1 MSGRQGGARRAKA
14 HDPQPSTSDQTEPT
28 ALDGPTEME
37 VGRKLGPLDV
47 RAQTAL
53 LRRVFDNRDI
63 ERSASDDSVLSPEQ
77 RALISK
83 WGWRLAKIAAGL
95 AILALAGVGPIQR
108 LFELSSVDALVNARL
123 VSLRAPFDGTVEAV
137 AGFPTIGAPA
147 DAGGPV
153 LRISNTRADRSR
165 IDDLARLIDQIDGER
180 TAIQGRLTRLREL
193 HGNILRQADAFQAGR
208 IQELEARSMDL
219 KAQVAGAEAMRV
231 EAESTLERVK
241 SLAAT
246 GIQSKAALE
255 RARRDAALATETARA
270 LDHRLRA
277 VDIELT
283 AARRGEYVGDTYND
297 RPSSRQQADE
307 LSIRIAESEA
317 ELRSRDQRLVKLRDQ
332 LAVERDRHESLSNVL
347 LRAPIEG
354 RVWEVLISPG
364 EEVRRGQDLVR
375 LLDCSGTVITS
386 TVRESVFNKLQIGD
400 EAQFSFS
407 DQSGTYKGYII
418 RMSGIAAPP
427 DNLAIQSS
435 SSASGAYRITVAVPD
450 LAVAKCGIGRT
461 GRIVFRPNSAAS
473 GKVQAIWE
481 GILGS

>member
-14 HDPQPSTSDQTEPT
+14 YDPQPSTSDQTEST
-28 ALDGPTEME
+28 SLGGLTETDVSRKRGLLDI
-37 VGRKLGPLDV
+37 

-53 LRRVFDNRDI
+53 LRRAFDNREID
-63 ERSASDDSVLSPEQ
+63 RSASDDSILSPEQ
-77 RALISK
+77 RALISQ
-83 WGWRLAKIAAGL
+83 WGWRIAKIAAGL
-95 AILALAGVGPIQR
+95 AILGLAGVGPIQR
-108 LFELSSVDALVNARL
+108 LFELSSVDAVVNARL
-123 VSLRAPFDGTVEAV
+123 VSLRAPFDGTVETI
-137 AGFPTIGAPA
+137 AGFPTIGARA
-147 DAGGPV
+147 QAGGPV
-153 LRISNTRADRSR
+153 LRISNIRADRSR
-165 IDDLARLIDQIDGER
+165 IDDLARIIDQIDGER

-193 HGNILRQADAFQAGR
+193 HGSVLRQADAFQAGR
-208 IQELEARSMDL
+208 IQELEARSLDL

-241 SLAAT
+241 SLAAS
-246 GIQSKAALE
+246 GAQSKAALE
-255 RARRDAALATETARA
+255 RAQRDAAFATETARA
-270 LDHRLRA
+270 LDHRLTA
-277 VDIELT
+277 VGVELT

-317 ELRSRDQRLVKLRDQ
+317 ELKSRDQRLDKLRDQ
-332 LAVERDRHESLSNVL
+332 LAAERDRHESLSNVL

-354 RVWEVLISPG
+354 RVWEVLVSPG

-386 TVRESVFNKLQIGD
+386 TVRESVFNRLQIGD
-400 EAQFSFS
+400 EAQFSFT

-418 RMSGIAAPP
+418 RMSGMAAPP

-435 SSASGAYRITVAVPD
+435 SPASGAYRITVAAPD

-461 GRIVFRPNSAAS
+461 GRVVFEPNSAAS
-473 GKVQAIWE
+473 GKMHGTRE
-481 GILGS
+481 GLPGS